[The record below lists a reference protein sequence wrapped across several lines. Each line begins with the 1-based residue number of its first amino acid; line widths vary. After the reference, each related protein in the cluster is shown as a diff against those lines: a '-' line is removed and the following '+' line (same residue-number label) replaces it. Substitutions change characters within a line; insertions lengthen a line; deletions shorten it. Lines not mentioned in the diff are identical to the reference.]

1 MPRTNKTR
9 KTWWPAVV
17 GLVALILVGG
27 LMALKPYGTPLHWV
41 IRGASLLGYLSIF
54 LSIVSSAYMR
64 ELIRIS
70 GHPFIRVHHILSIT
84 GLILITLHPLAVA
97 WEYASLHILLP
108 TFDSWALFFQF
119 GGQVV
124 WPLIAIA
131 SLAAALRKAIGR
143 NWRIA
148 HYLNYVA
155 FWLAT
160 VHAILIGTDFQY
172 SLVKAISVVMS
183 LATVAIFVQRRLRT
197 RKPEWYRTKR

>member
-1 MPRTNKTR
+1 MPRTNKTH
-9 KTWWPAVV
+9 KTLYPAVV
-17 GLVALILVGG
+17 GLAALILVGG
-27 LMALKPYGTPLHWV
+27 LIALKPHGTPLHWV
-41 IRGASLLGYLSIF
+41 IRGASLLGYLSVF

-70 GHPFIRVHHILSIT
+70 GRPFIRAHHILSIT

-97 WEYASLHILLP
+97 WEYANLRILLP
-108 TFDSWALFFQF
+108 TLDSWALFFQF

-124 WPLIAIA
+124 WPLIAVA

-143 NWRIA
+143 NWRVA

-172 SLVKAISVVMS
+172 PVVKAISVVMS
-183 LATVAIFVQRRLRT
+183 LATAAIFLQKRLRA
-197 RKPEWYRTKR
+197 RKAK